1 MIWLFSSISLNYSYI
16 KLNRYS
22 LTKLYLKQIFVR
34 PETLPANPHGGL
46 AAEGVPKAHLG
57 QLVYSTDIYF
67 RTLNL
72 NEHIYI
78 FMCCLL

>member
-46 AAEGVPKAHLG
+46 AAEGVPSGRTALTGNVSGRTKICFKYNFVKL
-57 QLVYSTDIYF
+57 YF
-67 RTLNL
+67 N
-72 NEHIYI
+72 
-78 FMCCLL
+78 